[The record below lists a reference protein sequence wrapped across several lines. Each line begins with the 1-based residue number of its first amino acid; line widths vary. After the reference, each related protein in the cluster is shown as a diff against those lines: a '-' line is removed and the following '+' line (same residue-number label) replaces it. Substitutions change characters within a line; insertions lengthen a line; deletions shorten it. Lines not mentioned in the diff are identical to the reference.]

1 MAGKVKKQRVYL
13 AGPMRGKELF
23 NFPAFNWTAKWLRKQ
38 GYFVWNPAERDIK
51 EDGFNPKKD
60 KPRPIKEYM
69 VYDLPALCKCDAIV
83 VLDGWELSLGASLEV
98 EVARRLGM
106 PVYDVCMR
114 EVVEKKAPPT
124 VLQEA
129 DGLINGPRQAS
140 YGPPDQDFKRTAD
153 MWTALLQYKMKD
165 GESIRPQDVSWM
177 MMMLKASRAQ
187 QNDKRDNYV
196 DAAGYAGCGWMCVE
210 KGQAIVHPMVEWKPP
225 GDLNEWYGKPNC
237 IPGVSKSLIESIW
250 LNGKEYKAGP
260 AGDTI
265 QNTRTGVKYNYVP
278 YLVKKYRKEAK

>member
-1 MAGKVKKQRVYL
+1 
-13 AGPMRGKELF
+13 MRGKESF
-23 NFPAFNWTAKWLRKQ
+23 NFPAFNWTAKWLRKK

-51 EDGFNPKKD
+51 EDGFDPKKD
-60 KPRPIKEYM
+60 TPRPIKEYM
-69 VYDLPALCKCDAIV
+69 VHDLPALCKCDAIV
-83 VLDGWELSLGASLEV
+83 VLDGWELSHGASLEV
-98 EVARRLGM
+98 EVARRLSM

-114 EVVEKKAPPT
+114 EIVEKKAPPT

-278 YLVKKYRKEAK
+278 VHTKKYHKEKK